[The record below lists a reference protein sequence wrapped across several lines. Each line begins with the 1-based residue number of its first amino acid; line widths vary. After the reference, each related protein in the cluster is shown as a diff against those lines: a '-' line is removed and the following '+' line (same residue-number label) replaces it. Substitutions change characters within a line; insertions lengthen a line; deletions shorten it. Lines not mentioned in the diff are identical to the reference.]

1 MLGRLRPQPRFY
13 GDVTVE
19 IRCMEELSFDGYRLL
34 KLAECVV
41 GPAVLNAVFAV
52 RGKPIRNLSLTN
64 EGHTFA

>member
-1 MLGRLRPQPRFY
+1 
-13 GDVTVE
+13 
-19 IRCMEELSFDGYRLL
+19 MEELSFDGYRLL